1 MAFDGITVSAL
12 TKELSERLIG
22 SRIYKIQQPESDELI
37 ITFKTKS
44 GQYKLLVSVD
54 PTLPLV
60 YITNDNKPSPMNA
73 PNFCMLLRKHILNG
87 RIVSITQPSL
97 ERIIRMEIEHMDEM
111 GDMRHKVLIAELM
124 GKYSNIIFV
133 DENDIIIDSIKH
145 VNSFV
150 SSVREVLPQR
160 EYFIPNTVNKLDP
173 FNTTMDEF
181 VGKIKKMPMALSKAL
196 FSSFTGISSV
206 ISEEICYRAGLD

>member
-111 GDMRHKVLIAELM
+111 GDVFKLIFEFFPHTLVFRKDYSAVKV
-124 GKYSNIIFV
+124 
-133 DENDIIIDSIKH
+133 
-145 VNSFV
+145 SFV
-150 SSVREVLPQR
+150 KFLW
-160 EYFIPNTVNKLDP
+160 
-173 FNTTMDEF
+173 
-181 VGKIKKMPMALSKAL
+181 
-196 FSSFTGISSV
+196 
-206 ISEEICYRAGLD
+206 

>member
-97 ERIIRMEIEHMDEM
+97 ERIIRMEI
-111 GDMRHKVLIAELM
+111 
-124 GKYSNIIFV
+124 
-133 DENDIIIDSIKH
+133 
-145 VNSFV
+145 
-150 SSVREVLPQR
+150 
-160 EYFIPNTVNKLDP
+160 
-173 FNTTMDEF
+173 
-181 VGKIKKMPMALSKAL
+181 
-196 FSSFTGISSV
+196 
-206 ISEEICYRAGLD
+206 